1 MKSIHVLGVDPGL
14 ANFGWTVVK
23 FEGSTETLIDMGV
36 VRTEKSD
43 KKKGVLASDENFDR
57 TREIAKVVIDLCE
70 QYQVAAICA
79 EAMSYPRSS
88 SAAAKMAMTWGIL
101 ATISQIRTIP
111 FTQASPQQ
119 IKKFLCGKK
128 DASKEEVEAVVL
140 KRWPNA
146 AEILDAKKIAR
157 SYREHAYDSAATII
171 GATEHSEVIRVV
183 RQLFAA

>member
-14 ANFGWTVVK
+14 ANFGWSIVR
-23 FEGSTETLIDMGV
+23 FEGPTETLVDMGV
-36 VRTEKSD
+36 IRTEKSD
-43 KKKGVLASDENFDR
+43 KKKTVLASDDNFDR
-57 TREIAKVVIDLCE
+57 TREIAKEMLELCE
-70 QYQVAAICA
+70 KWHVAAICA
-79 EAMSYPRSS
+79 ESMSYPRSS

-101 ATISQIRTIP
+101 ATISQLKTIP
-111 FTQASPQQ
+111 FTQASPQA

-146 AEILDAKKIAR
+146 AQILDAKKIAR
-157 SYREHAYDSAATII
+157 TYREHAYDSAATII
-171 GATEHSEVIRVV
+171 GAAEHSEVIRVV